1 MPEEH
6 NRIAVDHISEL
17 LFAPTQ
23 MSKNNLVQEK
33 VHGKIF
39 VTGNTVIDAINQF
52 SKISKKYTKLH
63 EEIDD

>member
-6 NRIAVDHISEL
+6 NRIVVDHISEL
-17 LFAPTQ
+17 LFAPTLI
-23 MSKNNLVQEK
+23 SKNNLVSEK

-52 SKISKKYTKLH
+52 S
-63 EEIDD
+63 